1 MGFMAIMAQ
10 RLLDVPE
17 DGFSMLKISGLFIA
31 ALLLTACASQGV
43 PSGSVAWCG
52 AFDYTGTVTKTETNG
67 RALGLS
73 DSELA
78 SRLTVD
84 DVIKLAESMGC
95 SE

>member
-1 MGFMAIMAQ
+1 MLRISLIVSI
-10 RLLDVPE
+10 LLMT
-17 DGFSMLKISGLFIA
+17 S
-31 ALLLTACASQGV
+31 CASQGI
-43 PSGSVAWCG
+43 PQGAVAWCG
-52 AFDYTGTVTKTETNG
+52 SFDYVGTVTKTETNG